1 MYLYFFIIYFILCL
15 FFPQSEPTTD
25 IDILGVK
32 MIVRNSEMLNIQ
44 TTWNMEMPYEVMLGL
59 KKQVPTV
66 MRIVSEPAIWAYNE
80 ICRHSNVLRAST
92 EQARVKAE
100 EVFKRAIENVAAV
113 IPSDAMI
120 AITDK
125 TIVVLKEYQKKLE
138 IVLDAVVKF
147 LRETK
152 FQVPGYEQKL
162 SGLEIYQKVTSFVA
176 DVSEEAVQKIPQYFA
191 SMFTIVLD
199 YLQAIE
205 FTLPGSNYI
214 VRGREILD
222 DLFVALRKIQ
232 NQVIVTVRDLG
243 NIKVEDVTKKFKAF
257 MQFTIKQSENFVQ
270 ILKYENLEKLST
282 FVINMYNDFINSPI
296 LGDVAKQVGKVC
308 RIVMEYLKTVR
319 AKVQNILN
327 DMSNEQL
334 QADIQSWTDQLV
346 KHVNSFHNNVIKT
359 FKEKSKNVKQF
370 VRVSDRQM
378 EIDIPLPAITE
389 YN

>member
-1 MYLYFFIIYFILCL
+1 
-15 FFPQSEPTTD
+15 
-25 IDILGVK
+25 